1 MIKNKST
8 WQIKITFILIAI
20 SIIPFA
26 IAQFAQNSNSQP
38 QIVEKYRVIDLKK
51 ISHSRLIDRD
61 PKLAAI
67 KAFGDRES
75 AQPEGI
81 KSETLEVIY
90 PSSGN
95 AIVTMIT
102 DGLADDSVRAKKY
115 RIKMQIVNNQW
126 KITWAGI
133 QTKCYE
139 GRGHREWS
147 KQPCV

>member
-1 MIKNKST
+1 MYKNKST
-8 WQIKITFILIAI
+8 WQRNFILMVVAI
-20 SIIPFA
+20 VA
-26 IAQFAQNSNSQP
+26 LTIAQFAQNSHSQP
-38 QIVEKYRVIDLKK
+38 QVIDKNYQIVDLKK
-51 ISHSRLIDRD
+51 IPNSRLTDRD

-81 KSETLEVIY
+81 KSETLEVLY
-90 PSSGN
+90 PSAGN

-102 DGLADDSVRAKKY
+102 DGLADDSVRARKY
-115 RIKMQIVNNQW
+115 RIKMQLINILW
-126 KITWAGI
+126 KITWAGT
-133 QTKCYE
+133 QVKCYE